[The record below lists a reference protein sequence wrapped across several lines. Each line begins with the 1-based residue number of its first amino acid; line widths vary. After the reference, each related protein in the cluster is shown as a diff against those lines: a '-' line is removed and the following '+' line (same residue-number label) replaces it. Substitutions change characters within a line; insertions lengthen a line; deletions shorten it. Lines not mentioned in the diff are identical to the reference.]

1 MSFREIDDVLWKS
14 IEPYLPP
21 QKPLTGRPRANMRK
35 LMNGIL
41 DSIAKI
47 IFVYFEAI
55 IISFKCYFNPNLITQ
70 ITLL

>member
-1 MSFREIDDVLWKS
+1 MMGLWRVIFAK
-14 IEPYLPP
+14 
-21 QKPLTGRPRANMRK
+21 N
-35 LMNGIL
+35 NIL
-41 DSIAKI
+41 KNERQCDNFLGSVAKI